1 MRFVIVTGMSGAG
14 KSTALKMLEDMGY
27 FCVDNLPVPLLPK
40 FAEMIAMPDSKLNQ
54 AAVGIDIRGGQAFR
68 GLEGY
73 LKELDESGIHYEI
86 LFLDAGNDV
95 LLKRYKE
102 TRRQHPL
109 GGAGHIDRGIAK
121 EREEIAFLK
130 IRATFILDTS
140 KMLTRELR
148 VELEKIFVKGKDF
161 KNLYITVMSFGF
173 KYGI

>member
-1 MRFVIVTGMSGAG
+1 MKSCFWMPEMMS
-14 KSTALKMLEDMGY
+14 
-27 FCVDNLPVPLLPK
+27 F
-40 FAEMIAMPDSKLNQ
+40 
-54 AAVGIDIRGGQAFR
+54 
-68 GLEGY
+68 
-73 LKELDESGIHYEI
+73 
-86 LFLDAGNDV
+86 
-95 LLKRYKE
+95 LKRYKE

-173 KYGI
+173 KYGIPQDADLVFDVRFLPNPYYIEEFTRKRPAMRQRSEIM